1 MKRYPIWK
9 IVSIIVCAILA
20 IAEIISGVLLV
31 LADILPNKHLF
42 LLFGIFVLVDVLIG
56 FLLFLP
62 FKTIRGKK
70 IPLFQIIG
78 YVLSLA
84 VLIGSLYISAFVVK
98 VNQTLSAITS
108 QSTITAIVDVYVP
121 ADSPA
126 KTIDDAKNYTFAVTD
141 SYDWTNTQKAIAA
154 IEAKLG
160 CKLNTVTYPS
170 VLAMIEALYSEKADA
185 LLLNSA
191 YLSIL
196 NDAGIYTD
204 FGTRT
209 RVLFQFSVE
218 EVVSPK
224 PTTPSESETTGTTS
238 TEPSETSPDKKNE
251 IAPFVIYLS
260 GIDSYAQYL
269 TTSLSDVNVVAV
281 VNPQTKQI
289 LLVNT
294 PRDYYVANPAGGGAK
309 DKLTHCGIYGINCSM
324 EALENL
330 YNEDITYHARINFTG
345 FETLVDAI
353 GGVTVYSEL
362 AYTTHHGG
370 FPIQVGDN
378 HLNGIQAVCF
388 ARERYALTHGDN
400 DRGQNHMKL
409 ITAIIN
415 KMSTSTLLAN
425 YAEILDSLQ
434 GMFTTD
440 LPQENIRQLVKTQL
454 SDSASWTIHTYAV
467 NGTDAMDETYSMP
480 GMDLCVTYP
489 DQPSIDLASQ
499 LIDRVM
505 AGEIL
510 VPEDLIPQ

>member
-20 IAEIISGVLLV
+20 IAEIVSGVLLV

-108 QSTITAIVDVYVP
+108 QPTITAIVDVYVP

-185 LLLNSA
+185 LFLNSA

-238 TEPSETSPDKKNE
+238 TEPSETIPDKQNE

-309 DKLTHCGIYGINCSM
+309 DKLTHCGLYGV
-324 EALENL
+324 EVVVLLTENRL
-330 YNEDITYHARINFTG
+330 QHYCNECHLVQYNA
-345 FETLVDAI
+345 
-353 GGVTVYSEL
+353 
-362 AYTTHHGG
+362 
-370 FPIQVGDN
+370 
-378 HLNGIQAVCF
+378 
-388 ARERYALTHGDN
+388 
-400 DRGQNHMKL
+400 
-409 ITAIIN
+409 
-415 KMSTSTLLAN
+415 
-425 YAEILDSLQ
+425 
-434 GMFTTD
+434 
-440 LPQENIRQLVKTQL
+440 
-454 SDSASWTIHTYAV
+454 
-467 NGTDAMDETYSMP
+467 
-480 GMDLCVTYP
+480 
-489 DQPSIDLASQ
+489 
-499 LIDRVM
+499 
-505 AGEIL
+505 
-510 VPEDLIPQ
+510 